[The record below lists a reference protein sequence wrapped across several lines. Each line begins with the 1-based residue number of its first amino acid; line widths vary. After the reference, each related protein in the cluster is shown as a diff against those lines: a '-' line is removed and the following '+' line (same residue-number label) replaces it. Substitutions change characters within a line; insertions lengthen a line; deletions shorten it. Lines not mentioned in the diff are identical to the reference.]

1 MIGRADLIKRVA
13 ERSAISPEN
22 SSYFFE
28 VFINRISSR
37 LKTGEATKFFNDG
50 FFQKRNCRFPAEK
63 SKEKSGGGTIVAP
76 LILFS
81 ERAEITAD
89 PKHFYAFRIP
99 DLKTLWGNDNDL
111 LASLA
116 AGDFTPA
123 TNRSQLINTYATKAE
138 VIISGLVKHH
148 AVFEEELV
156 IPFSLNL
163 SLKESEESNLLFD
176 TSSAVAEVKKSESIP
191 EKDAQKTEGSKSI
204 TDDGKTAEDTTLP
217 WSFGK
222 KFYDKKADHYTPA
235 GLKHK
240 EQKDSE
246 KETSS
251 SLKALHK
258 DDDISGKKIDAEEA
272 LDAAIEESDLD
283 DTPLAKFSEF
293 EPVRS
298 KLSVDERSKLAADEQ
313 NQLRSVQKKLASSTP
328 APAKTSQKF
337 TEVKSKTETYHLKN
351 DVKKLKKKKKIPE
364 LHSADSSDDRSYKP
378 YRGNRTLLP
387 MVMIISLVIVVAG
400 AIYVYFIKGSTS
412 GSQPD
417 KIIVNVNP
425 PPDVNVIDRDY
436 EYAVTYP
443 YPKVDKEIPVE
454 GINQDVFAPEK
465 KQEVKQ
471 TKKEENLIVEK
482 PEEVK
487 KEELKKEEVKK
498 EEPKKEE
505 TKPEVKPK
513 TEPVVEEK
521 GSRIFLYNNYYIVYV
536 GSYSSYAVADR
547 EAEKYFNEGYNA
559 FVEVEEIPGKPTRYK
574 LNVGDFTSEQFA
586 REFESKYL
594 K

>member
-1 MIGRADLIKRVA
+1 VQ
-13 ERSAISPEN
+13 EN
-22 SSYFFE
+22 
-28 VFINRISSR
+28 
-37 LKTGEATKFFNDG
+37 
-50 FFQKRNCRFPAEK
+50 P
-63 SKEKSGGGTIVAP
+63 
-76 LILFS
+76 
-81 ERAEITAD
+81 
-89 PKHFYAFRIP
+89 
-99 DLKTLWGNDNDL
+99 
-111 LASLA
+111 
-116 AGDFTPA
+116 
-123 TNRSQLINTYATKAE
+123 
-138 VIISGLVKHH
+138 
-148 AVFEEELV
+148 
-156 IPFSLNL
+156 
-163 SLKESEESNLLFD
+163 SEE
-176 TSSAVAEVKKSESIP
+176 
-191 EKDAQKTEGSKSI
+191 
-204 TDDGKTAEDTTLP
+204 TTLP

-222 KFYDKKADHYTPA
+222 KFYDKKVDHFTPE

-240 EQKDSE
+240 EQQDAE
-246 KETSS
+246 KENAQ
-251 SLKALHK
+251 SLKPLHK
-258 DDDISGKKIDAEEA
+258 DDLTGKKIDAEEA
-272 LDAAIEESDLD
+272 LDAAIEESDID
-283 DTPLAKFSEF
+283 DTKLAKFREF

-298 KLSVDERSKLAADEQ
+298 KLSEDERSKLTSDEQ
-313 NQLRSVQKKLASSTP
+313 NRLRTAQKKLASSTP
-328 APAKTSQKF
+328 TPAKTSQKF

-351 DVKKLKKKKKIPE
+351 DVKKLKKKKQLPD
-364 LHSADSSDDRSYKP
+364 LHPVDSSDDRSYKP

-387 MVMIISLVIVVAG
+387 VVMIISLVIVVAG

-412 GSQPD
+412 GRQPD

-443 YPKVDKEIPVE
+443 YEKVEPEIPVE
-454 GINQDVFAPEK
+454 GINPNVFTPEK
-465 KQEVKQ
+465 KEEVKQ
-471 TKKEENLIVEK
+471 TKQQENLIVEK

-487 KEELKKEEVKK
+487 NEEIKKEEVKK

-505 TKPEVKPK
+505 TKSEVKPK
-513 TEPVVEEK
+513 TENVVEEPK